1 MRSFTIGN
9 KEITQDGKPF
19 MIAEIGNNCFVPDDP
34 DKTHSLA
41 LCKTLIKR
49 AKQNGADA
57 VKLQKRNP
65 RTLYTN
71 KLFDMP
77 YPGSN
82 SFGPTYGLHRE
93 ALEFDKDQWQDL
105 IFFAKKQDI
114 LLFSTAFDIESVDFL
129 EQFDLPAYKVASG
142 CLKDIPLIQRLI
154 KTGKP
159 MIISTGGAEWRDIDR
174 VYELVTRGNE
184 YLTLG
189 AGRSRY
195 RYSFCFLHCTMEYPT
210 APENVNLR
218 VIPAMMERYHDVVIG
233 FSDHTV
239 GSWAIESAYRF
250 GARMFEKHFTSNRAL
265 HGPDHALSI
274 EPPYLQQLVHNL
286 ERIRAA
292 EGSEEK
298 RWLPVEQ
305 KGYYKMAKG
314 IYTTRKLDKGDI
326 VQIDDVAVKSPAD
339 GLEPYH
345 LDEILGKVVDKPLL
359 PEQPITADMFENYST

>member
-9 KEITQDGKPF
+9 REITQDGKPF

-71 KLFDMP
+71 QLFDMP
-77 YPGSN
+77 YLGSN

-93 ALEFDKDQWQDL
+93 ALEFDKEQWQEL

-114 LLFSTAFDIESVDFL
+114 LLFSTAFDVESVDFL

-142 CLKDIPLIQRLI
+142 CLKDIPLIEKLYW
-154 KTGKP
+154 TGKP
-159 MIISTGGAEWRDIDR
+159 LIISTGGAEWRDIDR
-174 VYELVTRGNE
+174 VYQKLMPKTHQGL
-184 YLTLG
+184 Y
-189 AGRSRY
+189 SP
-195 RYSFCFLHCTMEYPT
+195 SFCFLHCTMEYPT

-218 VIPAMMERYHDVVIG
+218 VIPAMMDRYPEIVIG

-239 GSWAIESAYRF
+239 GSWAIESAYCF
-250 GARMFEKHFTSNRAL
+250 GARVYEKHFTSNRAL
-265 HGPDHALSI
+265 PGPDHALSI
-274 EPPYLQQLVHNL
+274 EPHDLQQLVHNL
-286 ERIRAA
+286 ERIHAA
-292 EGSEEK
+292 EGTDEK
-298 RWLPVEQ
+298 KWLPVEQ

-314 IYTTRKLDKGDI
+314 IYATRQLDKGDI
-326 VQIDDVAVKSPAD
+326 VQIDDVVIKSPAD

-345 LDEILGKVVDKPLL
+345 LEEILGKIVDKPLL
-359 PEQPITADMFENYST
+359 PEEPITADMLEKYST